1 MEGEKYLKTNEVAKI
16 LGVNR
21 KTIQRWAENGI
32 LPPVHKTGAGYNLYS
47 QLQIAELCQTAT
59 NLLATAKNCDKSLER
74 DSQTAENLPTIKN
87 RTAQNLQN
95 AVKEFAEPEPE
106 KKPKSVRII
115 PTKMLVMPNDK
126 LTKELFTLPP
136 EKYINVLENGGLI
149 IEKKLPKIGEI
160 LPPYWLEFVDNYND
174 KSPLTMF
181 AKAVFT
187 ACVSEWVA
195 NNKYTTDG
203 IIFRHITGKPRGSN
217 AQPTPAIRDLILFC
231 IRKMMCTVLRVDMT
245 EVCKQLNYNNG
256 VPLILNSPILP
267 CKYVEEVIN
276 GQKSRTVIYFLDE
289 SPLLTI
295 ARVKNNQ
302 LLSFEPRL
310 LNILNQANSS
320 KNISVRHCVI
330 QRVLE
335 CIVHKEMKRKIKF
348 NYIFEVCGLIN
359 VDAKKKCEVIQEVID
374 IFECLQSGGDIQSFI
389 VKRDGDEYDCIKF
402 ILN

>member
-1 MEGEKYLKTNEVAKI
+1 MEGEKYLKTGQVAKI
-16 LGVNR
+16 LGVTNR
-21 KTIQRWAENGI
+21 TINFWAENGI
-32 LPPVHKTGAGYNLYS
+32 LTPAHKTGAGYNLYS
-47 QLQIAELCQTAT
+47 QLQIAEFCQTAK
-59 NLLATAKNCDKSLER
+59 NLLPSAQNHEKSPER
-74 DSQTAENLPTIKN
+74 DSQTAKNLPTIKN
-87 RTAQNLQN
+87 RTATNLQN
-95 AVKEFAEPEPE
+95 VAQEIAESKPS
-106 KKPKSVRII
+106 KKRKSVRII

-126 LTKELFTLPP
+126 LTKELFRCKPEEYRTLF
-136 EKYINVLENGGLI
+136 EDGGLI
-149 IEKKLPKIGEI
+149 KEITLPKIGEI
-160 LPPYWLEFVDNYND
+160 LTPYWLELVDNYND

-245 EVCKQLNYNNG
+245 EVCKQLNYNDG

-359 VDAKKKCEVIQEVID
+359 VEAKKKCEVIQEVIG
-374 IFECLQSGGDIQSFI
+374 IFECLQSGGDIQSFV
-389 VKRDGDEYDCIKF
+389 VKKDGDEYDCIKF